1 MSEVGVMTCN
11 MRSTSEAVIGDTYF
25 KKDNPGTPLVV
36 VEKPKPM
43 VYAGFYPF
51 NPSEQVERNIL

>member
-1 MSEVGVMTCN
+1 MTCN

-25 KKDNPGTPLVV
+25 KKGCPGTPLIVI
-36 VEKPKPM
+36 EKPRPM

-51 NPSEQVERNIL
+51 NPVEQVGCLIF

>member
-1 MSEVGVMTCN
+1 

-25 KKDNPGTPLVV
+25 KKGCPGTPLIVI
-36 VEKPKPM
+36 EKPRPM

-51 NPSEQVERNIL
+51 NPVEQVGCLIF